1 MIRDIRTRF
10 IAAKVNINRNIFSSN
25 KESLISMIPDAI
37 KPSQEYKK
45 GTWTWKFADV
55 NSFIDHKTDYIFA
68 NLVKSR
74 YQGIDVLD
82 GDKTTRYEIPKPVAN
97 KAKFLYDAKHE
108 ILIFEETADIR
119 RDDFLQVFEQLIYA
133 GNIEIGQI
141 IVKLI
146 PIKEEIY
153 REIMSMEFI
162 TKVEFEFIPPN
173 FIEKKT
179 FKKVSEIIQDENATR
194 MKVSLENRDGL
205 NKSGD
210 LINQGIEMVSNAYGD
225 VKAYGFD
232 YLPSRSKRGRGKK
245 KPRNFNSKNSI
256 HMKKIKT
263 DDEKTLIEKLK
274 EFASEMV
281 SIIW

>member
-1 MIRDIRTRF
+1 MVRDVRARF
-10 IAAKVNINRNIFSSN
+10 IAAKVNINRNIFSAN
-25 KESLISMIPDAI
+25 KERLISLIPDAI
-37 KPSQEYKK
+37 TPSHQYQK
-45 GTWTWKFADV
+45 GSWTWKFADINPFV
-55 NSFIDHKTDYIFA
+55 ENNVEYIFA

-97 KAKFLYDAKHE
+97 KAKFLYDSKHE

-146 PIKEEIY
+146 PIKEEIF

-162 TKVEFEFIPPN
+162 SKVEFEFIPPN

-179 FKKVSEIIQDENATR
+179 YKKISEIIKDENATR
-194 MKVSLENRDGL
+194 MKVSLENKDGL
-205 NKSGD
+205 NKNGD
-210 LINQGIEMVSNAYGD
+210 LINQGIAMVSNAYGD
-225 VKAYGFD
+225 VKAYGYD
-232 YLPSRSKRGRGKK
+232 YLPSRSKKLRGKR

-263 DDEKTLIEKLK
+263 EDEKSLIEKLK